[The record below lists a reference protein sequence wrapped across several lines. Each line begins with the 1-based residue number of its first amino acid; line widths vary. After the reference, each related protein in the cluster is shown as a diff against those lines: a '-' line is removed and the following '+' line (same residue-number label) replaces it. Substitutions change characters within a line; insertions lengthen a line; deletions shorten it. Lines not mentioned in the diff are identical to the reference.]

1 MNNDAL
7 KIYLFY
13 CSNSLEPAEIAQC
26 CSKIKADLNSCQ
38 IKTISLP
45 CSGKL
50 DLLYLIKAFETGAD
64 GAVIVTC
71 KLNECRSFEGNF
83 RAHKRAEAVDSL
95 LEEIGMGSGRMA
107 VIHFKDEGLKQVV
120 TELKQFCSKIRNLPR
135 LRMEDAQLQSAGG
148 RQ

>member
-13 CSNSLEPAEIAQC
+13 CSNSLEPTELAQC
-26 CSKIKADLNSCQ
+26 CSEIKADSNSYQ

-50 DLLYLIKAFETGAD
+50 DLLYLVKAFETGAD

-71 KLNECRSFEGNF
+71 RLNECRNFEGNF
-83 RAHKRAEAVDSL
+83 RARKRAEAVNAL

-107 VIHFKDEGLKQVV
+107 VIHFKDEGLKQVI
-120 TELKQFCSKIRNLPR
+120 TELKDFCSKIKVKT
-135 LRMEDAQLQSAGG
+135 
-148 RQ
+148 

>member
-13 CSNSLEPAEIAQC
+13 CSNSLKPAEIVQC
-26 CSKIKADLNSCQ
+26 CSEIKTNSNSYR

-71 KLNECRSFEGNF
+71 KLNECRSFEGNL
-83 RAHKRAEAVDSL
+83 RARKRAEAVDSL

-107 VIHFKDEGLKQVV
+107 VIHLKDEGIKQVI
-120 TELKQFCSKIRNLPR
+120 TELKLFCSKIRNLPR